1 MGKFNFI
8 GTEIEGLYE
17 IEPTVFGDNRG
28 YFMETYND
36 EFKFLLKHIDG
47 TDAEFVQDNESKSK
61 KGVLR
66 GLHMQFSHPQ
76 AKLVRVIDGEVWDV
90 AVDVR
95 KGSPTFGQWHG
106 VLLSAENKKQ
116 FFVPEGFL
124 HGFVVLSDT
133 ATFVYKCTRLY
144 EPADEYGVAWDDPE
158 IGVQWPTNEVLLSEK
173 DKVNHSLAELREK
186 LGGISKLEGIRE
198 IATQLLKENE
208 PVDRVVRLTGLS
220 REEVT
225 ALLERI

>member
-8 GTEIEGLYE
+8 KTEIEGLYE
-17 IEPTVFGDNRG
+17 IEPTVFGDDRG

-36 EFKFLLKHIDG
+36 EFKFLLKHIDESV
-47 TDAEFVQDNESKSK
+47 AEFVQDNESKSR

-76 AKLVRVIDGEVWDV
+76 AKLVRVTNGEVWDV

-95 KGSPTFGQWHG
+95 KDSPTFGKWHG
-106 VLLSAENKKQ
+106 VLLSGENKKQ

-144 EPADEYGVAWDDPE
+144 EPTDEYGVAWDDVD
-158 IGVQWPTNEVLLSEK
+158 IGINWPTTEVQLSEK
-173 DKVNHSLAELREK
+173 DKRNHSLAELKKR
-186 LGGISKLEGIRE
+186 
-198 IATQLLKENE
+198 IA
-208 PVDRVVRLTGLS
+208 
-220 REEVT
+220 EV
-225 ALLERI
+225 LV

>member
-8 GTEIEGLYE
+8 KTEIEGLYE
-17 IEPTVFGDNRG
+17 IEPTVFGDDRG

-47 TDAEFVQDNESKSK
+47 SVAEFVQDNESKSR

-76 AKLVRVIDGEVWDV
+76 AKLVRVTNGEVWDV

-95 KGSPTFGQWHG
+95 KDSPTFGKWHG
-106 VLLSAENKKQ
+106 VLLSGENKKQ

-144 EPADEYGVAWDDPE
+144 EPTDEYGVAWDDVD
-158 IGVQWPTNEVLLSEK
+158 IGINWPTTEVQLSEK
-173 DKVNHSLAELREK
+173 DKRNHSLAELKKR
-186 LGGISKLEGIRE
+186 
-198 IATQLLKENE
+198 IA
-208 PVDRVVRLTGLS
+208 
-220 REEVT
+220 EV
-225 ALLERI
+225 LV

>member
-1 MGKFNFI
+1 MGKFNFLK
-8 GTEIEGLYE
+8 TKIEGLYE
-17 IEPTVFGDNRG
+17 IEPTLFGDDRG

-47 TDAEFVQDNESKSK
+47 SVAEFVQDNESKSR

-76 AKLVRVIDGEVWDV
+76 AKLVRVINGEVWDV

-95 KGSPTFGQWHG
+95 KDSPTFGKWHG
-106 VLLSAENKKQ
+106 VLLSADNKKQ

-124 HGFVVLSDT
+124 HGFVVLSDA

-144 EPADEYGVAWDDPE
+144 EPDDEYGVAWDDAD
-158 IGVQWPTNEVLLSEK
+158 IDVKWPTTEVRLSEK
-173 DKVNHSLAELREK
+173 DKHNHSLAEL
-186 LGGISKLEGIRE
+186 
-198 IATQLLKENE
+198 Q
-208 PVDRVVRLTGLS
+208 
-220 REEVT
+220 
-225 ALLERI
+225 ERIAEMLI

>member
-1 MGKFNFI
+1 MLKFNFI
-8 GTEIEGLYE
+8 KTDIKGLYE
-17 IEPTVFGDNRG
+17 IEPTVFGDDRG

-47 TDAEFVQDNESKSK
+47 SDAEFVQDNESKSK

-95 KGSPTFGQWHG
+95 KGSPTFGKWHG
-106 VLLSAENKKQ
+106 VLLSSENKKQ

-144 EPADEYGVAWDDPE
+144 EPSDEYGVMWNDKKVGIE
-158 IGVQWPTNEVLLSEK
+158 WPIDEVCLSQK
-173 DKVNHSLAELREK
+173 DMNNHSFDDLEK
-186 LGGISKLEGIRE
+186 KINS
-198 IATQLLKENE
+198 
-208 PVDRVVRLTGLS
+208 
-220 REEVT
+220 
-225 ALLERI
+225 

>member
-1 MGKFNFI
+1 MGKFAFI
-8 GTEIEGLYE
+8 KTEIEGLYE
-17 IEPTVFGDNRG
+17 IEPTIFGDARG

-47 TDAEFVQDNESKSK
+47 SDAEFVQDNESKSR

-76 AKLVRVIDGEVWDV
+76 AKLVRVINGEVWDV

-106 VLLSAENKKQ
+106 VLLSEENKKQ

-124 HGFVVLSDT
+124 HGFVVLSET

-144 EPADEYGVAWDDPE
+144 EPADEYGVAWDDAD
-158 IGVQWPTNEVLLSEK
+158 IGVQWPSTGIQLSEK
-173 DKVNHSLAELREK
+173 DKHNHSLAELKEK
-186 LGGISKLEGIRE
+186 MG
-198 IATQLLKENE
+198 Q
-208 PVDRVVRLTGLS
+208 
-220 REEVT
+220 
-225 ALLERI
+225 

>member
-8 GTEIEGLYE
+8 KTKIEGLYE
-17 IEPTVFGDNRG
+17 IEPTLFGDDRG

-47 TDAEFVQDNESKSK
+47 SVAEFVQDNESKSR

-76 AKLVRVIDGEVWDV
+76 AKLVRVINGEVWDV

-95 KGSPTFGQWHG
+95 KDSPTFGKWHG
-106 VLLSAENKKQ
+106 VLLSADNKKQ

-124 HGFVVLSDT
+124 HGFVVLSDA

-144 EPADEYGVAWDDPE
+144 EPDDEYGVAWDDAD
-158 IGVQWPTNEVLLSEK
+158 IDVKWPTAEVRLSEK
-173 DKVNHSLAELREK
+173 DKHNHSLAEL
-186 LGGISKLEGIRE
+186 
-198 IATQLLKENE
+198 Q
-208 PVDRVVRLTGLS
+208 
-220 REEVT
+220 
-225 ALLERI
+225 ERIAEMLI

>member
-8 GTEIEGLYE
+8 KTEIEGLYE
-17 IEPTVFGDNRG
+17 IEPTVFGDDRG

-47 TDAEFVQDNESKSK
+47 SVAEFVQDNESKSR

-76 AKLVRVIDGEVWDV
+76 AKLVRVTNGEVWDV
-90 AVDVR
+90 VVDVR
-95 KGSPTFGQWHG
+95 KDSPTFGKWHG
-106 VLLSAENKKQ
+106 VLLSGENKKQ

-144 EPADEYGVAWDDPE
+144 EPTDEYGVAWDDVD
-158 IGVQWPTNEVLLSEK
+158 IGINWPTTEVQLSEK
-173 DKVNHSLAELREK
+173 DKRNHSLAELKKR
-186 LGGISKLEGIRE
+186 
-198 IATQLLKENE
+198 IA
-208 PVDRVVRLTGLS
+208 
-220 REEVT
+220 EV
-225 ALLERI
+225 LV

>member
-1 MGKFNFI
+1 MSKFNFI
-8 GTEIEGLYE
+8 KTEIEGLYE
-17 IEPTVFGDNRG
+17 IEPTVFGDVRG

-47 TDAEFVQDNESKSK
+47 SYAEFVQDNESKSR

-66 GLHMQFSHPQ
+66 GLHMQFNHPQ

-95 KGSPTFGQWHG
+95 KDSSTFGQWHG
-106 VLLSAENKKQ
+106 ALLSEENKKQ

-124 HGFVVLSDT
+124 HGFIVLSET

-144 EPADEYGVAWDDPE
+144 EPADEYGVAWNDKDIDIE
-158 IGVQWPTNEVLLSEK
+158 WPTVDVQLSEK
-173 DKVNHSLAELREK
+173 DKHNHSLSE
-186 LGGISKLEGIRE
+186 
-198 IATQLLKENE
+198 LKEKIG
-208 PVDRVVRLTGLS
+208 R
-220 REEVT
+220 
-225 ALLERI
+225 

>member
-8 GTEIEGLYE
+8 KTEIEGLYK
-17 IEPTVFGDNRG
+17 IEPTVFSDDRG

-47 TDAEFVQDNESKSK
+47 SDAEFVQDNESKSR

-66 GLHMQFSHPQ
+66 GLHMQFNHPQ
-76 AKLVRVIDGEVWDV
+76 AKLVRVINGEVWDV

-106 VLLSAENKKQ
+106 VLLSDENKKQ

-144 EPADEYGVAWDDPE
+144 EPTDEYCVAWDDAD
-158 IGVQWPTNEVLLSEK
+158 IGVRWPTVDVQLSEK
-173 DKVNHSLAELREK
+173 DKRNHSLAELKEK
-186 LGGISKLEGIRE
+186 M
-198 IATQLLKENE
+198 N
-208 PVDRVVRLTGLS
+208 
-220 REEVT
+220 
-225 ALLERI
+225 

>member
-8 GTEIEGLYE
+8 KTKIEGLYE
-17 IEPTVFGDNRG
+17 IEPTLFGDDRG

-47 TDAEFVQDNESKSK
+47 SVAEFVQDNESKSR

-76 AKLVRVIDGEVWDV
+76 AKLVRVINGEVWDV

-95 KGSPTFGQWHG
+95 KDSPTFGKWHG
-106 VLLSAENKKQ
+106 VLLSADNKKQ

-144 EPADEYGVAWDDPE
+144 EPDDEYGVAWDDAD
-158 IGVQWPTNEVLLSEK
+158 IDVKWPTTEVQLSEK
-173 DKVNHSLAELREK
+173 DKHNHSLAEL
-186 LGGISKLEGIRE
+186 
-198 IATQLLKENE
+198 Q
-208 PVDRVVRLTGLS
+208 
-220 REEVT
+220 
-225 ALLERI
+225 ERIAEMLIMTGQGNC

>member
-8 GTEIEGLYE
+8 KTKIEGLYE
-17 IEPTVFGDNRG
+17 IEPTLFGDDRG

-47 TDAEFVQDNESKSK
+47 SVAEFVQDNESKSR

-76 AKLVRVIDGEVWDV
+76 AKLVRVINGEVWDV

-95 KGSPTFGQWHG
+95 KDSPTFGKWHG
-106 VLLSAENKKQ
+106 VLLSADNKKQ

-124 HGFVVLSDT
+124 HGFVVLSDA

-144 EPADEYGVAWDDPE
+144 EPDDEYGVAWDAAD
-158 IGVQWPTNEVLLSEK
+158 IDVKWPTTEVRLSEK
-173 DKVNHSLAELREK
+173 DKHNHSLAEL
-186 LGGISKLEGIRE
+186 
-198 IATQLLKENE
+198 Q
-208 PVDRVVRLTGLS
+208 
-220 REEVT
+220 
-225 ALLERI
+225 ERIAEMLI

>member
-8 GTEIEGLYE
+8 KTEIEGLYE
-17 IEPTVFGDNRG
+17 IEPTVFGDDRG

-47 TDAEFVQDNESKSK
+47 SVAEFVQDNESKSR

-76 AKLVRVIDGEVWDV
+76 AKLVRVTNGEVWDV

-95 KGSPTFGQWHG
+95 KDSPTFGKWHS
-106 VLLSAENKKQ
+106 VLLSGENKKQ

-144 EPADEYGVAWDDPE
+144 EPTDEYGVAWDDVD
-158 IGVQWPTNEVLLSEK
+158 IAVKWPITNVKLSEK
-173 DKVNHSLAELREK
+173 DKYNHSLA
-186 LGGISKLEGIRE
+186 
-198 IATQLLKENE
+198 QLKEKM
-208 PVDRVVRLTGLS
+208 R
-220 REEVT
+220 
-225 ALLERI
+225 

>member
-1 MGKFNFI
+1 MSKFCFKE
-8 GTEIEGLYE
+8 TEIPGLYE
-17 IEPTVFGDNRG
+17 IEPTVYGDDRG

-47 TDAEFVQDNESKSK
+47 SGAEFVQDNESKSV

-66 GLHMQFSHPQ
+66 GLHMQFLHPQ
-76 AKLVRVIDGEVWDV
+76 AKLVRVINGEVWDV

-95 KGSPTFGQWHG
+95 KGSPTFGKWHG

-124 HGFVVLSDT
+124 HGFAVLSET

-144 EPADEYGVAWDDPE
+144 EPEDEYGVAWDDE
-158 IGVQWPTNEVLLSEK
+158 DIAIKWPITDVKLSEK
-173 DKVNHSLAELREK
+173 DKHNHSFSELINR
-186 LGGISKLEGIRE
+186 LNIIGE
-198 IATQLLKENE
+198 I
-208 PVDRVVRLTGLS
+208 
-220 REEVT
+220 
-225 ALLERI
+225 

>member
-8 GTEIEGLYE
+8 KTEIEGLYE
-17 IEPTVFGDNRG
+17 IEPTVFGDDRG

-47 TDAEFVQDNESKSK
+47 SVAEFVQDNESKSR

-76 AKLVRVIDGEVWDV
+76 AKLVRVTNGEVWDV

-95 KGSPTFGQWHG
+95 KDSPTFGKWHG
-106 VLLSAENKKQ
+106 VLLSGENKKQ
-116 FFVPEGFL
+116 FFVSEGFL

-144 EPADEYGVAWDDPE
+144 EPTDEYGVAWDDVD
-158 IGVQWPTNEVLLSEK
+158 IGINWPTTEVQLSEK
-173 DKVNHSLAELREK
+173 DKRNHSLAELKKR
-186 LGGISKLEGIRE
+186 
-198 IATQLLKENE
+198 IA
-208 PVDRVVRLTGLS
+208 
-220 REEVT
+220 EV
-225 ALLERI
+225 LV

>member
-8 GTEIEGLYE
+8 KTKIEGLYE
-17 IEPTVFGDNRG
+17 IEPTLFGDDRG

-47 TDAEFVQDNESKSK
+47 SVAEFVQDNESKSR

-76 AKLVRVIDGEVWDV
+76 AKLVRVINGEVWDV

-95 KGSPTFGQWHG
+95 KDSPTFGKWHG
-106 VLLSAENKKQ
+106 VLLSADNKKQ

-124 HGFVVLSDT
+124 HGFVVLSDA

-144 EPADEYGVAWDDPE
+144 EPDDEYGVAWDDAD
-158 IGVQWPTNEVLLSEK
+158 IDVKWPTTEVRLSEK
-173 DKVNHSLAELREK
+173 DKRNHSLAEL
-186 LGGISKLEGIRE
+186 
-198 IATQLLKENE
+198 Q
-208 PVDRVVRLTGLS
+208 
-220 REEVT
+220 
-225 ALLERI
+225 ERIAEMLI

>member
-8 GTEIEGLYE
+8 KTKIEGLYE
-17 IEPTVFGDNRG
+17 IEPTLFGDDRG

-47 TDAEFVQDNESKSK
+47 SVAEFVQDNESKSR

-76 AKLVRVIDGEVWDV
+76 AKLVRVINGEVWDV

-95 KGSPTFGQWHG
+95 KDSPTFGKWHG
-106 VLLSAENKKQ
+106 VLLSADNKKQ

-124 HGFVVLSDT
+124 HGFVVLSDA

-144 EPADEYGVAWDDPE
+144 EPDDEYGVAWDDAD
-158 IGVQWPTNEVLLSEK
+158 IDVKWPTTEVRLSEK
-173 DKVNHSLAELREK
+173 DTHNHSLAEQQE
-186 LGGISKLEGIRE
+186 
-198 IATQLLKENE
+198 
-208 PVDRVVRLTGLS
+208 RVAEML
-220 REEVT
+220 
-225 ALLERI
+225 I

>member
-8 GTEIEGLYE
+8 KTKIEGLYE
-17 IEPTVFGDNRG
+17 IEPTLFGDDRG

-47 TDAEFVQDNESKSK
+47 SVAEFVQDNESTSR

-76 AKLVRVIDGEVWDV
+76 AKLVRVINGEVWDV

-95 KGSPTFGQWHG
+95 KDSPTFGKWHG
-106 VLLSAENKKQ
+106 VLLSADNKKQ

-124 HGFVVLSDT
+124 HGFVVLSDA

-144 EPADEYGVAWDDPE
+144 EPDDEYGVAWDDAD
-158 IGVQWPTNEVLLSEK
+158 IDVKWPTTEVRLSEK
-173 DKVNHSLAELREK
+173 DKHNHSLAEL
-186 LGGISKLEGIRE
+186 
-198 IATQLLKENE
+198 Q
-208 PVDRVVRLTGLS
+208 
-220 REEVT
+220 
-225 ALLERI
+225 ERIAEMLI

>member
-8 GTEIEGLYE
+8 KTKIEGLYE
-17 IEPTVFGDNRG
+17 IEPTVFGDERG

-36 EFKFLLKHIDG
+36 EFKFLLRHIDG
-47 TDAEFVQDNESKSK
+47 SDAEFVQDNESKSR

-76 AKLVRVIDGEVWDV
+76 AKLVRVINGEVWDV

-95 KGSPTFGQWHG
+95 RGSSTFGQWHG
-106 VLLSAENKKQ
+106 VLLSGENKKQ

-124 HGFVVLSDT
+124 HGFVVLSET

-144 EPADEYGVAWDDPE
+144 EPADEYGVAWDDVDVG
-158 IGVQWPTNEVLLSEK
+158 IKWPTVDVILSEK
-173 DKVNHSLAELREK
+173 DKHNHCLAELK
-186 LGGISKLEGIRE
+186 VKM
-198 IATQLLKENE
+198 TQ
-208 PVDRVVRLTGLS
+208 
-220 REEVT
+220 
-225 ALLERI
+225 

>member
-8 GTEIEGLYE
+8 KTGIEGLYE
-17 IEPTVFGDNRG
+17 IEPTVFGDDRG

-36 EFKFLLKHIDG
+36 EYKFLLKHIDG
-47 TDAEFVQDNESKSK
+47 SNAEFVQDNESKSR

-66 GLHMQFSHPQ
+66 GLHMQFNHPQ
-76 AKLVRVIDGEVWDV
+76 AKLVRVINGEVWDV

-106 VLLSAENKKQ
+106 VLLSGENKKQ

-124 HGFVVLSDT
+124 HGFLVLSET

-144 EPADEYGVAWDDPE
+144 EPADEYGVAWNDAD
-158 IGVQWPTNEVLLSEK
+158 IGIKWPTVDVVLSEK
-173 DKVNHSLAELREK
+173 DKHNHSLAELK
-186 LGGISKLEGIRE
+186 IKM
-198 IATQLLKENE
+198 AQ
-208 PVDRVVRLTGLS
+208 
-220 REEVT
+220 
-225 ALLERI
+225 

>member
-8 GTEIEGLYE
+8 KTEIEGLYE
-17 IEPTVFGDNRG
+17 IEPTVFGDDRG

-47 TDAEFVQDNESKSK
+47 SVAEFVQDNESKSR

-76 AKLVRVIDGEVWDV
+76 AKLVRVTNGEVWDV

-95 KGSPTFGQWHG
+95 KDSPTFGKWHG
-106 VLLSAENKKQ
+106 VLLSGENKKQ

-144 EPADEYGVAWDDPE
+144 EPTDEYGVAWDDVD
-158 IGVQWPTNEVLLSEK
+158 IGMNWPTTEVQLSEK
-173 DKVNHSLAELREK
+173 DKRNHSLAELKKR
-186 LGGISKLEGIRE
+186 
-198 IATQLLKENE
+198 IA
-208 PVDRVVRLTGLS
+208 
-220 REEVT
+220 EV
-225 ALLERI
+225 LV

>member
-8 GTEIEGLYE
+8 KTKIEGLYE
-17 IEPTVFGDNRG
+17 IEPTLFGDDRG

-47 TDAEFVQDNESKSK
+47 SVAEFVQDNESKSR

-76 AKLVRVIDGEVWDV
+76 AKLVRVINGEVWHV

-95 KGSPTFGQWHG
+95 KDSPTFGKWHG
-106 VLLSAENKKQ
+106 VLLSADNKKQ

-124 HGFVVLSDT
+124 HGFVVLSDA

-144 EPADEYGVAWDDPE
+144 EPDDEYGVAWDDAD
-158 IGVQWPTNEVLLSEK
+158 IDVKWPTTEVRLSEK
-173 DKVNHSLAELREK
+173 DKHNHSLAEL
-186 LGGISKLEGIRE
+186 
-198 IATQLLKENE
+198 Q
-208 PVDRVVRLTGLS
+208 
-220 REEVT
+220 
-225 ALLERI
+225 ERIAEMLI

>member
-8 GTEIEGLYE
+8 KTKIEGLYE
-17 IEPTVFGDNRG
+17 IEPTVFGDDRG

-47 TDAEFVQDNESKSK
+47 SVAEFVQDNESKSR

-76 AKLVRVIDGEVWDV
+76 AKLVRVINGEVWDV

-95 KGSPTFGQWHG
+95 KDSPTFGKWHG
-106 VLLSAENKKQ
+106 VLLSADNKKQ

-124 HGFVVLSDT
+124 HGFVVLSDA

-144 EPADEYGVAWDDPE
+144 EPDDEYGVAWDDAD
-158 IGVQWPTNEVLLSEK
+158 IDVKWPTTEVRLSEK
-173 DKVNHSLAELREK
+173 DKHNHSLAEL
-186 LGGISKLEGIRE
+186 
-198 IATQLLKENE
+198 Q
-208 PVDRVVRLTGLS
+208 
-220 REEVT
+220 
-225 ALLERI
+225 ERIAEMLI

>member
-8 GTEIEGLYE
+8 KTKIEGLYE
-17 IEPTVFGDNRG
+17 IEPTLFGDDRG

-47 TDAEFVQDNESKSK
+47 SVAEFVQDNESKSR

-66 GLHMQFSHPQ
+66 GVHMQFSHPQ
-76 AKLVRVIDGEVWDV
+76 AKLVRVINGEVWDV

-95 KGSPTFGQWHG
+95 KDSPTFGKWHG
-106 VLLSAENKKQ
+106 VLLSADNKKQ

-124 HGFVVLSDT
+124 HGFVVLSDA

-144 EPADEYGVAWDDPE
+144 EPDDEYGVAWDDAD
-158 IGVQWPTNEVLLSEK
+158 IDVKWPTTEVRLSEK
-173 DKVNHSLAELREK
+173 DKHNHSLAEL
-186 LGGISKLEGIRE
+186 
-198 IATQLLKENE
+198 Q
-208 PVDRVVRLTGLS
+208 
-220 REEVT
+220 
-225 ALLERI
+225 ERIAEMLI

>member
-1 MGKFNFI
+1 MGKFNFMK
-8 GTEIEGLYE
+8 TKIEGLYE
-17 IEPTVFGDNRG
+17 IEPTLFGDDRG

-47 TDAEFVQDNESKSK
+47 SVAEFVQDNESKSR

-76 AKLVRVIDGEVWDV
+76 AKLVRVINGEVWDV

-95 KGSPTFGQWHG
+95 KDSPTFGKWHG
-106 VLLSAENKKQ
+106 VLLSADNKKQ

-124 HGFVVLSDT
+124 HGFVVLSDA

-144 EPADEYGVAWDDPE
+144 EPDDEYGVAWDDAD
-158 IGVQWPTNEVLLSEK
+158 IDVKWPTTEVRLSEK
-173 DKVNHSLAELREK
+173 DKHNHSLAEL
-186 LGGISKLEGIRE
+186 
-198 IATQLLKENE
+198 Q
-208 PVDRVVRLTGLS
+208 
-220 REEVT
+220 
-225 ALLERI
+225 ERIAEMLI